1 MTNQIRLMMIAS
13 ASVCWAGGTLAAAQ
27 GPTSTDSLVDVNE
40 AIYYF
45 LQGDQAGYDQAI
57 SLLSGVLQREPQDH
71 SALLFRGLSHG
82 QIGLLHRTAK
92 LHARNTIDDIRATKD
107 IRDNPERQTEIQ
119 KEIAELTATI
129 EAGGMPPAELAI
141 AEAKL
146 ADRTRL
152 LARVKDDEEYSL
164 EQLNASLARLM
175 EERDEASHREKDAYR
190 AMSADLGILIDDLDH
205 PTAVIRLLE
214 VVAQSK
220 IARLNETEAMRIKSG
235 DTPMDRASGSVSALR
250 ASSRDILKRIALTL
264 EALSKEIGEQLTTE
278 DAVRCRFFLGV
289 IRYRQAIPRRT
300 KDETAPVNYR
310 SLRRA
315 ESIMTELADGE
326 AIPRTWRSYA
336 ALYLGL
342 IIPFRA
348 NLEPGPEKRDRILND
363 ALERLLQ
370 AATLS
375 SPEDRIPELVGRQ
388 RDEIARLRALP
399 PGAPQTINDLQITVQ
414 MGAHR
419 DTNVV
424 LLGDR
429 TDLPRG
435 ISNERDFGFTLGT
448 AIDYTLT
455 LSDRWTLGLQ
465 GRVTQLWH
473 VEVDEFDEQRYGGSV
488 AFQYELK
495 RQQGSFGPVQLRLQY
510 DYDYTLLGREAFLES
525 HRVIPNIRVFWANRR
540 AEANLSFRYET
551 LDYREPLFDKR
562 FDRDGNYF
570 AFAASQSYKLLDM
583 AAVYREKGLE
593 PWGHRNDDYW
603 IQEDPDYPA
612 RFLTPFI
619 GIEYSWDST
628 QGDEFDL
635 TAYALRGG
643 VLLPLP
649 WGIDMD
655 ASFDFEWQNY
665 NHGSL
670 IDFHRRPRR
679 DFVQRYGFG
688 LSRTFV
694 LRGGEAINRFRPAM
708 DRVLMTV
715 RAHASFT
722 HDDSNVVDR
731 RGEAIFE
738 YDRTIFGLS
747 VAFAFN

>member
-1 MTNQIRLMMIAS
+1 MTNRKRLMLLAS
-13 ASVCWAGGTLAAAQ
+13 ASVCCAGGPLAPAQ
-27 GPTSTDSLVDVNE
+27 GPASADSLVDVNE

-45 LQGDQAGYDQAI
+45 LQGDQAGYEHAI
-57 SLLSGVLQREPQDH
+57 SLLSGVLQRAPHNH

-82 QIGLLHRTAK
+82 QIGLLHRAAK
-92 LHARNTIDDIRATKD
+92 LKAGNAIADINATKD
-107 IRDNPERQTEIQ
+107 IRDDPERQTEIQ
-119 KEIAELTATI
+119 QEIDELTAAI
-129 EAGGMPPAELAI
+129 KKGGMPPPELLI
-141 AEAKL
+141 AKAKL

-152 LARVKDDEEYSL
+152 LRRVKADEKFTL
-164 EQLNASLARLM
+164 QQLNASLARQREVL
-175 EERDEASHREKDAYR
+175 DEASHREKDAYR
-190 AMSADLGILIDDLDH
+190 AMSADLGVVIDDLDR
-205 PTAVIRLLE
+205 PEAVIRLLE

-220 IARLNETEAMRIKSG
+220 IARLDETEAARIKSG
-235 DTPMDRASGSVSALR
+235 ETPVDRASGSVSALR
-250 ASSRDILKRIALTL
+250 ASSRNILKRIALTL
-264 EALSKEIGEQLTTE
+264 ETLSQEIGEQLTTK

-300 KDETAPVNYR
+300 KDETSLVNYR
-310 SLRRA
+310 PLRKA
-315 ESIMTELADGE
+315 ESIMTELADNE
-326 AIPRTWRSYA
+326 AIPRNWRSYA

-348 NLEPGPEKRDRILND
+348 NLEPDPEKRDRTLND

-375 SPEDRIPELVGRQ
+375 SPGDIIPELVGRQ
-388 RDEIARLRALP
+388 REEIARLRAMP
-399 PGAPQTINDLQITVQ
+399 PGAPQTINDLQIVVE

-435 ISNERDFGFTLGT
+435 ISDERDYGFTLGT

-473 VEVDEFDEQRYGGSV
+473 ADVNEFDEQRYGGSV

-495 RQQGSFGPVQLRLQY
+495 RQEGDFGPVQLRLQY
-510 DYDYTLLGREAFLES
+510 DYDYTLLGRAAFLES
-525 HRVIPNIRVFWANRR
+525 HRVIPNLRVFWANRR
-540 AEANLSFRYET
+540 AESNLSFRYEAR
-551 LDYREPLFDKR
+551 DYREPLFDKR

-570 AFAASQSYKLLDM
+570 AFAANQSYKILDM

-619 GIEYSWDST
+619 GFEYSWDST

-643 VLLPLP
+643 VLVPLP

-655 ASFDFEWQNY
+655 ASFDFEWQDY

-670 IDFHRRPRR
+670 VDFHRRPRR
-679 DFVQRYGFG
+679 DFVQRYGVG

-722 HDDSNVVDR
+722 DDDSNVLDR
-731 RGEAIFE
+731 RGSAIFE
-738 YDRTIFGLS
+738 YNRTIFGLS